1 MYIVTL
7 YNDNQRLEIHNQTE
21 KLYSGQVVKGI
32 NTIDSFSFSLLPSNV
47 GFYALRDFMTL
58 VSVYNTRKKRYEF
71 WGRVLCSTSSMSES
85 GLITKDI
92 TCESFFGFFCDSLQT
107 YVNTQNWT
115 VKGLLQHILDVHNGQ
130 LEESKHFVLG
140 EVTAEDNND
149 NLYLGIQRKNTWET
163 LKEKLLDNI
172 GGEFRF
178 RVVDGVTYLDYLQE
192 IGETRT
198 TAIALS
204 RNMKAITK
212 ELDPTSLVTRLY
224 PLGAKLN
231 EDSEE
236 RLTIA
241 EVNNGLEY
249 IDDVDAIAMYGLHVG
264 YVEYDDVKVASNL
277 LRKGKEWLTSNNK
290 VPVKYSITALDLSL
304 LGLDIDDFDVCNYHP
319 IKNALLGIDDVA
331 RIIKKTIDVCE
342 EVKST
347 IEVGEN
353 FKTLSDIQRE
363 QYDKIV
369 SAGSTIEQLQSTTNK
384 LQEEVKNTSSGLG
397 DLSMKVEGIA
407 GTFFYIRYSANADG
421 SGMTAAPVDD
431 TEYMGTCSTNTETA
445 PTDPAAYTW
454 VKVKGNDGKA
464 GATGA
469 KGDDGKTSYLHIKYS
484 DDGETFTADDGETL
498 GAWIGTLV
506 DFTEAD
512 SLTFSDYTWKKFT
525 EDVDDELEE
534 IRQEMVE
541 QRTSVINDAEK
552 IVFSA
557 LERYVLTSNYEE
569 FVSTVSSQLQLLSDE
584 LSLQFTRA
592 MEEIASV
599 DGDLQTKYSTI
610 TKYFTF
616 DINGLTIGQADSPY
630 KVVIDNDRYSML
642 VNGAEVLWIANGE
655 VYAPEITIT
664 HKMQL
669 FGFQITQDDDG
680 TINCDYIGGD

>member
-7 YNDNQRLEIHNQTE
+7 YNDNRVLEIHNQTE

-107 YVNTQNWT
+107 YVDTQNWT
-115 VKGLLQHILDVHNGQ
+115 VKGLLQHILNVHNSQ
-130 LEESKHFVLG
+130 LEESKHFALG

-163 LKEKLLDNI
+163 LKEKLLDKI

-198 TAIALS
+198 TEIALS

-212 ELDPTSLVTRLY
+212 ELDPTSFVTRLY
-224 PLGAKLN
+224 PLGAKLS
-231 EDSEE
+231 EDREE

-249 IDDVDAIAMYGLHVG
+249 IDDVDAIAMYGIHVG
-264 YVEYDDVKVASNL
+264 YIEFDDVKAASNL
-277 LRKGKEWLTSNNK
+277 LRKGREWLTSNNK

-369 SAGSTIEQLQSTTNK
+369 SAGSTIEQLKSETEK
-384 LQEEVKNTSSGLG
+384 LQEEIKNTTSEI
-397 DLSMKVEGIA
+397 DGI
-407 GTFFYIRYSANADG
+407 
-421 SGMTAAPVDD
+421 V
-431 TEYMGTCSTNTETA
+431 
-445 PTDPAAYTW
+445 
-454 VKVKGNDGKA
+454 
-464 GATGA
+464 
-469 KGDDGKTSYLHIKYS
+469 
-484 DDGETFTADDGETL
+484 
-498 GAWIGTLV
+498 
-506 DFTEAD
+506 
-512 SLTFSDYTWKKFT
+512 
-525 EDVDDELEE
+525 
-534 IRQEMVE
+534 QEVSE

-552 IVFSA
+552 IIFSA
-557 LERYVLTSNYEE
+557 LERYVLTTNYEE
-569 FVSTVSSQLQLLSDE
+569 FVSTVSAQLQLLSDE

-642 VNGAEVLWIANGE
+642 VNGVEVLWIANGE
-655 VYAPEITIT
+655 VYTPEITIT